1 MGFWSSFLGHAAVE
15 VAKDMKQQEKETQRW
30 NDLFHEL
37 GQYETAFNN
46 YLSSV
51 GIQDTYIA
59 DVEYVNSG
67 NIMPAK
73 REMDEL
79 KRKVEKFISFGGQG
93 KYLYRLED
101 IDDAIETVKYLKAK
115 GYLHRQEEF
124 LSLGLSLTQSTLE
137 REIREDK
144 GIKIL
149 LDSPHN
155 ELADVLT
162 ESDMDFVAYDDLT
175 EGDAI
180 KIDTAQ
186 VYDEEIIEFLQF
198 KTVAV
203 KFTKEHIYIYSYN
216 EHNQIFYKRTISNTQ
231 KVEMSAMAIPA
242 VDGWA
247 LVNIDGLEVMFSME
261 KADEVRAFYIEHN
274 SNVDSLNAE
283 MKKKINGDSA
293 ENTQIEKRDMPE
305 FEPFSVSGAKLWNSE
320 AEEFQDLKLTITFST
335 TKISMYTAIYGQDFF
350 AQDFPEGS
358 HIDTEVIDINNP
370 EQSVLRFTSL
380 LLLMDTE
387 DAKKV
392 KDYYDRYEEGVEG
405 YTEQKQDKIKEI
417 SNEIDGI
424 DDMAMNMLN
433 MTDEHI
439 LLNHD
444 TVICLQTLLAHK
456 KFRDVKLWDEDS
468 LNSENTLLGVAVIK
482 SSLDNIVEIV
492 QENYSEYTEEEIRF
506 AGWEAIKRVSVKFYS
521 DMWEQKYGKYIDEP
535 LKPNATTEADGT
547 LDKYIEEVIRCN
559 EIDDTDVWVMG
570 IFTYYIMDKGYAT
583 GEMYFPP
590 YYEVVIKAFSTIR
603 DNIKKSQYKE
613 KLKGTVKK
621 QETHYTIDDVDM
633 MNGSEFEHFVCE
645 LYTKM
650 GYKAEV
656 TKQSGDQGL
665 DVIAEKGDKRIGI
678 QAKCYSGTVG
688 NSAVQEAVA
697 GRSFYHCDKVVV
709 VTNNYFT
716 ASAKELAQSNDVILW
731 DRDILKEK
739 IKENM

>member
-1 MGFWSSFLGHAAVE
+1 MGFWSSFLGHAGVE
-15 VAKDMKQQEKETQRW
+15 VAKDIKQQEKETQRW

-51 GIQDTYIA
+51 GIQDAYIA

-79 KRKVEKFISFGGQG
+79 KRKVEKFISLGGQG

-101 IDDAIETVKYLKAK
+101 IDDAIETVKYLKEK

-149 LDSPHN
+149 LNSPNN
-155 ELADVLT
+155 ELTDVLN
-162 ESDMDFVAYDDLT
+162 ESDMDFVAYDDLS

-198 KTVAV
+198 KTVAI
-203 KFTKEHIYIYSYN
+203 KFTKKHIYIYNYN
-216 EHNQIFYKRTISNTQ
+216 EHNQMYYKRAIGDTQ
-231 KVEMSAMAIPA
+231 KIEMSAMEIPA
-242 VDGWA
+242 VDGWG
-247 LVNIDGLEVMFSME
+247 LVNINGLEVMFTME
-261 KADEVRAFYIEHN
+261 KADEVRAFYAEHN
-274 SNVDSLNAE
+274 SSVDDLYAE
-283 MKKKINGDSA
+283 MKHTCNGKEILDD
-293 ENTQIEKRDMPE
+293 EGGIDMDRYE
-305 FEPFSVSGAKLWNSE
+305 EIRVDNVKYWNKE
-320 AEEFQDLKLTITFST
+320 DEEFLDMDISVVFST
-335 TKISMYTAIYGQDFF
+335 KRIAMIATILNQEFF

-358 HIDTEVIDINNP
+358 NISTEVLDINIP
-370 EQSVLRFTSL
+370 DKSILTIGGI

-387 DAKKV
+387 DAEKV
-392 KDYYDRYEEGVEG
+392 KNYYDGYKEELDK
-405 YTEQKQDKIKEI
+405 YADDKQTRIKEI
-417 SNEIDGI
+417 SKEIDGI
-424 DDMAMNMLN
+424 DNMAMNMLH

-444 TVICLQTLLAHK
+444 TVICLQTLLAHN
-456 KFRDVKLWDEDS
+456 KFTNVKLWDEDS

-492 QENYSEYTEEEIRF
+492 QEDYSEYTEEEIQF

-521 DMWEQKYGKYIDEP
+521 DMWEEKYGKYIDEP
-535 LKPNATTEADGT
+535 LKQNTATEADGT
-547 LDKYIEEVIRCN
+547 LDSYIEDVIRCN

-603 DNIKKSQYKE
+603 ENMKKNQYKE

-621 QETHYTIDDVDM
+621 QEIHYTINDVDM

-650 GYKAEV
+650 GYRAEV

-697 GRSFYHCDKVVV
+697 GKSFYHCDKVVV
-709 VTNNYFT
+709 ITNNYFT
-716 ASAKELAQSNDVILW
+716 PSAKELAQSNDVILW

>member
-51 GIQDTYIA
+51 GIQDVYIA
-59 DVEYVNSG
+59 DVEYVNCG

-73 REMDEL
+73 REIDEL
-79 KRKVEKFISFGGQG
+79 KRKVEKFISLGGQG
-93 KYLYRLED
+93 KHLYRLED
-101 IDDAIETVKYLKAK
+101 IDDAIETVKYLKDK

-124 LSLGLSLTQSTLE
+124 LSLGLNLTQSTLE
-137 REIREDK
+137 REVREDK

-149 LDSPHN
+149 LDASHN
-155 ELADVLT
+155 ELIDVLT
-162 ESDMDFVAYDDLT
+162 ESDVDFVAYDDLS
-175 EGDAI
+175 EEAAI
-180 KIDTAQ
+180 IIDTAQ
-186 VYDEEIIEFLQF
+186 VYDEEIIEFLEF
-198 KTVAV
+198 KTVAI
-203 KFTKEHIYIYSYN
+203 KFTKKHIYIYNYN
-216 EHNQIFYKRTISNTQ
+216 EHNQMYYKRTISDTQ
-231 KVEMSAMAIPA
+231 KVEISAMEIPA

-247 LVNIDGLEVMFSME
+247 LVDIDGLEVMFMLE
-261 KADEVRAFYIEHN
+261 KVDEVKRFYAEHN
-274 SNVDSLNAE
+274 NSIDDLNGKMKLLFSGEELPSDKESIDANEDDGIRVDNVNIWDE
-283 MKKKINGDSA
+283 
-293 ENTQIEKRDMPE
+293 EE
-305 FEPFSVSGAKLWNSE
+305 
-320 AEEFQDLKLTITFST
+320 EEFWDNGISIVFNIRRIGIIDTNLK
-335 TKISMYTAIYGQDFF
+335 QEFF
-350 AQDFPEGS
+350 AQDIPEGS
-358 HIDTEVIDINNP
+358 KINSEIIEIDVP
-370 EQSVLRFTSL
+370 EKSILKIVGLV
-380 LLLMDTE
+380 LLMNTE
-387 DAKKV
+387 DAEKV
-392 KDYYDRYEEGVEG
+392 KNYYDSHRGEMDKCVDD
-405 YTEQKQDKIKEI
+405 KQERVKEI
-417 SNEIDGI
+417 SKEIVGI
-424 DDMAMNMLN
+424 DNMVMNMLN

-456 KFRDVKLWDEDS
+456 KFTDVKLWDEDS
-468 LNSENTLLGVAVIK
+468 LDSDNTLLGVAVIK
-482 SSLDNIVEIV
+482 ASLDNIVEIV
-492 QENYSEYTEEEIRF
+492 QEDYSEYTEEELQF

-521 DMWEQKYGKYIDEP
+521 DMWEEKYGKYINEP
-535 LKPNATTEADGT
+535 LKQSTSMEADGT
-547 LDKYIEEVIRCN
+547 LDGYIEEVIRCN

-603 DNIKKSQYKE
+603 ENMKKNQYKE
-613 KLKGTVKK
+613 KLKGTIKK

-650 GYKAEV
+650 GYRAEV

-697 GRSFYHCDKVVV
+697 GKSFYHCDKVVV